1 MQTLMIAEGRRLEL
15 DIDRLNRTLPSVAR
29 PCGLRQR
36 AKSAFIKQLHAY
48 KCERLETV
56 QHELKRDSARAVEND
71 QRARRN

>member
-1 MQTLMIAEGRRLEL
+1 MQTLMVAEGRRLEL

-56 QHELKRDSARAVEND
+56 QYELGRDAARAMENA
-71 QRARRN
+71 QHARRN